1 MNSWEVTDSNG
12 AVHNISHNIKGGK
25 NVITV
30 DGETYKVKSSN
41 WFINLIDYS
50 IELPGAVCNLVVI
63 GRKADLAV
71 NGIYKSNGNAYEP
84 VSNMPAWIWVLVALS
99 VIGGW
104 FFGGLL
110 CCFIGCLL
118 SILYVQ
124 FGLQKKNG
132 AVIGIFI
139 GFLAILV
146 VFFGLNLMM
155 AGY

>member
-1 MNSWEVTDSNG
+1 MKSWDVTDCNG

-30 DGETYKVKSSN
+30 DGEVYKAKSSN
-41 WFINLIDYS
+41 WFINLLDYA
-50 IELPGAVCNLVVI
+50 IELPGATCNLVVI

-71 NGIYKSNGNAYEP
+71 NGVYKSNGNAYEP
-84 VSNMPAWIWVLVALS
+84 VSNTPAWIWVLVALS
-99 VIGGW
+99 IIGGW

-110 CCFIGCLL
+110 CCCIGCLL

-132 AVIGIFI
+132 AVIGTFI
-139 GFLAILV
+139 GFLVIAA
-146 VFFGLNLMM
+146 FFFILNLMM
-155 AGY
+155 LGY